1 MKKIMNKETET
12 IKSLLKQHIRQFY
25 SMCSD
30 SENNSS
36 IYNSTITIVE
46 EALIEETLN
55 YTGGVQIKAAK
66 VLGIN
71 RNTLRKKIE
80 QLGIGKDGFE

>member
-1 MKKIMNKETET
+1 MNKETET